1 MRCTKRRFFQTCP
14 NGHEAPKWRTTPSGP
29 RCRPGWPFPAVGFP
43 RPAKNPCTIS
53 SVRARPMSV
62 SKNLC
67 PSFPFSTT
75 TMQLSWKDIPT
86 VPLSNDLLDIVLN
99 RTQRKTPTV
108 IRPGFKITRIR
119 AFYMRKVKFTAD
131 GFAEKFTD
139 LITGFPNINDVHPFH
154 RDLMDTL
161 YEKNHYKVSLA
172 AVSRAKTL
180 IEQVSRDY
188 VRLLKFGQSLYQCKQ
203 LKRAALGRMATIAKK
218 LKDPLVYLEQVRQHL
233 GRLPSIDPNT
243 RTLLICGYPNVGK
256 LSFLRCITKADVEV
270 QPYAFTTKSLY
281 VGHFDYKYLRFQA
294 IDTPGILDRPTE
306 EMNNIEM
313 QSIYAIAHLRSCVL
327 YFMDLSEQCGFL
339 IEAQVK
345 LFHSIKPLFA
355 NKLVMVVMNKT
366 DIIRAEDLAE
376 EKQALLKTITAVPG
390 VEVMDASCYAED
402 NVMAVRNHACEKLLT
417 ARIEQKLKGT
427 ARVSLVLNKIH
438 VARPQARDDIE
449 RGAHIPEA
457 VAALAKYDVTD
468 PNRRRLARDIEAE
481 NGGAGV
487 YNINLKDKYL
497 LDDDD
502 WKNDVMPEVLDGKNV
517 YDFLDPDIAAKLQAL
532 EDEEERLEAEGFYDL
547 ELDVEDDETLD
558 IRDKADW
565 IRDKQKKMINDARY
579 RKALKNRAVMPRDQ
593 VKKSFADMEEHMY
606 NIGHDTD
613 KLKARAGKTKSK
625 DLLGVDILKRN
636 QGLHKERVQKKR
648 APTSQSD
655 RLNDGVADGA
665 MRSQT
670 ERLAKLQRR
679 ERNRMAR
686 QGEGDRHS
694 TASIPKHLFSGK
706 RGIGSTD
713 RR

>member
-1 MRCTKRRFFQTCP
+1 
-14 NGHEAPKWRTTPSGP
+14 
-29 RCRPGWPFPAVGFP
+29 
-43 RPAKNPCTIS
+43 
-53 SVRARPMSV
+53 
-62 SKNLC
+62 
-67 PSFPFSTT
+67 
-75 TMQLSWKDIPT
+75 MQLSWKDIPT
-86 VPLSNDLLDIVLN
+86 VPTANDMLDIVLN

-119 AFYMRKVKFTAD
+119 AFYMRKVRFTAD

-139 LITGFPNINDVHPFH
+139 LISGFPNINDVHPFH

-203 LKRAALGRMATIAKK
+203 LKRAALGRMATIVKK
-218 LKDPLVYLEQVRQHL
+218 LKDPFVYLEQVRQHL

-256 LSFLRCITKADVEV
+256 SSFLKCITKADVEV

-306 EMNNIEM
+306 DMNNIEM

-327 YFMDLSEQCGFL
+327 YFMDLSEQCGFS

-355 NKLVMVVMNKT
+355 NKSVMVVMNKT
-366 DIIRAEDLAE
+366 DIIRVEDLE
-376 EKQALLKTITAVPG
+376 QEQQELLKSLTTVPG
-390 VEVMDASCYAED
+390 VEVMHASCHEED
-402 NVMAVRNHACEKLLT
+402 NVMQVRNQACEKLLT

-427 ARVSLVLNKIH
+427 ARINNVLNKIH
-438 VARPQARDDIE
+438 VARPQARDDLD
-449 RGAHIPEA
+449 RAAHIPDA
-457 VAALAKYDVTD
+457 VKELKKYDAED
-468 PNRRRLARDIEAE
+468 PSRRKLARDIEAE

-487 YNINLKDKYL
+487 FNINLKDKYL
-497 LDDDD
+497 LEDEE

-532 EDEEERLEAEGFYDL
+532 EDEEEKLEAEGFYDSDS
-547 ELDVEDDETLD
+547 DVEDVEVDE
-558 IRDKADW
+558 IKEKADW
-565 IRDKQKKMINDARY
+565 IRDKQKKMIRDARN
-579 RKALKNRAVMPRDQ
+579 RKALKNHAIMPRDQ
-593 VKKSFADMEEHMY
+593 VKKSFGEMEEHMY
-606 NIGHDTD
+606 SIGHDTTA
-613 KLKARAGKTKSK
+613 LRNRLGKPADDRKNVS
-625 DLLGVDILKRN
+625 GVDILKRN
-636 QGLHKERVQKKR
+636 QGISDAKIHKKK
-648 APTSQSD
+648 APVKQSD
-655 RLNDGVADGA
+655 RLNDGLNDGA
-665 MRSQT
+665 LRSQA
-670 ERLAKLQRR
+670 ERLAKVQRR

-694 TASIPKHLFSGK
+694 TAMLPKHLFSGK
-706 RGIGSTD
+706 RGIGTND

>member
-1 MRCTKRRFFQTCP
+1 
-14 NGHEAPKWRTTPSGP
+14 
-29 RCRPGWPFPAVGFP
+29 
-43 RPAKNPCTIS
+43 
-53 SVRARPMSV
+53 
-62 SKNLC
+62 
-67 PSFPFSTT
+67 
-75 TMQLSWKDIPT
+75 MQLSWKDIPT
-86 VPLSNDLLDIVLN
+86 VPTANDMLDIVLN

-119 AFYMRKVKFTAD
+119 AFYMRKVRFTAD

-139 LITGFPNINDVHPFH
+139 LISGFPNINDVHPFH

-203 LKRAALGRMATIAKK
+203 LKRAALGRMATIVKK
-218 LKDPLVYLEQVRQHL
+218 LKDPFVYLEQVRQHL

-256 LSFLRCITKADVEV
+256 SSFLKCITKADVEV

-306 EMNNIEM
+306 DMNNIEM

-327 YFMDLSEQCGFL
+327 YFMDLSEQCGFS

-355 NKLVMVVMNKT
+355 NKSVMVVMNKT
-366 DIIRAEDLAE
+366 DIIRVEDLE
-376 EKQALLKTITAVPG
+376 EEQQELLKSLTTVPG
-390 VEVMDASCYAED
+390 VEIMHASCHEED
-402 NVMAVRNHACEKLLT
+402 NVMQVRNQACEKLLT

-427 ARVSLVLNKIH
+427 ARVNNVLNKIH
-438 VARPQARDDIE
+438 VARPQARDDLD
-449 RGAHIPEA
+449 RSAHIPDA
-457 VAALAKYDVTD
+457 VKELKKYDAED

-487 YNINLKDKYL
+487 FNINLKDKYL
-497 LDDDD
+497 LEDEE
-502 WKNDVMPEVLDGKNV
+502 WKNDIMPEVLDGKNV

-532 EDEEERLEAEGFYDL
+532 EEEEEKLEAEGFYDS
-547 ELDVEDDETLD
+547 DSDIEDAEVDE
-558 IRDKADW
+558 IKEKADW
-565 IRDKQKKMINDARY
+565 IRDKQKKMIKDARN

-593 VKKSFADMEEHMY
+593 IKKSFGEMEEHMY
-606 NIGHDTD
+606 SIGHDTTA
-613 KLKARAGKTKSK
+613 LRNRLGKTSDDRKNVS
-625 DLLGVDILKRN
+625 GVDILKRN
-636 QGLHKERVQKKR
+636 QGISDAKINKKK
-648 APTSQSD
+648 APVKQSD
-655 RLNDGVADGA
+655 RLNDGLNDGA
-665 MRSQT
+665 LRSQA
-670 ERLAKLQRR
+670 ERLAKIQRR

-694 TASIPKHLFSGK
+694 TAMLPKHLFSGK
-706 RGIGSTD
+706 RGIGTND

>member
-1 MRCTKRRFFQTCP
+1 
-14 NGHEAPKWRTTPSGP
+14 
-29 RCRPGWPFPAVGFP
+29 
-43 RPAKNPCTIS
+43 
-53 SVRARPMSV
+53 
-62 SKNLC
+62 
-67 PSFPFSTT
+67 
-75 TMQLSWKDIPT
+75 MQLSWKDIPT
-86 VPLSNDLLDIVLN
+86 VPTANDMLDIVLN

-119 AFYMRKVKFTAD
+119 AFYMRKVRFTAD

-139 LITGFPNINDVHPFH
+139 LISGFPNINDVHPFH

-203 LKRAALGRMATIAKK
+203 LKRAALGRMATIVKK
-218 LKDPLVYLEQVRQHL
+218 LKDPFVYLEQVRQHL

-256 LSFLRCITKADVEV
+256 SSFLKCITKADVEV

-306 EMNNIEM
+306 DMNNIEM

-327 YFMDLSEQCGFL
+327 YFMDLSEQCGFS

-355 NKLVMVVMNKT
+355 NKSVMVVMNKT
-366 DIIRAEDLAE
+366 DIIRVEDLE
-376 EKQALLKTITAVPG
+376 EEQQELLKSLTTVPG
-390 VEVMDASCYAED
+390 VEVMHASCHEED
-402 NVMAVRNHACEKLLT
+402 NVMQVRNQACEKLLT

-427 ARVSLVLNKIH
+427 ARVNNVLNKIH
-438 VARPQARDDIE
+438 VARPQARDDLD
-449 RGAHIPEA
+449 RSAHIPDA
-457 VAALAKYDVTD
+457 VKELKKYDAED
-468 PNRRRLARDIEAE
+468 PSRRKLARDIEAE

-487 YNINLKDKYL
+487 FNINLKDKYL
-497 LDDDD
+497 LEDEE

-532 EDEEERLEAEGFYDL
+532 EDEEEKLEAEGFYDSDS
-547 ELDVEDDETLD
+547 DVEDVEVDE
-558 IRDKADW
+558 IKEKADW
-565 IRDKQKKMINDARY
+565 IRDKQKKMIRDARN
-579 RKALKNRAVMPRDQ
+579 RKALKNHAIMPRDQ
-593 VKKSFADMEEHMY
+593 VKKSFGEMEEHMY
-606 NIGHDTD
+606 SIGHDTTA
-613 KLKARAGKTKSK
+613 LRNRLGKPADDRKNVS
-625 DLLGVDILKRN
+625 GVDILKRN
-636 QGLHKERVQKKR
+636 QGISDAKIHKKK
-648 APTSQSD
+648 APVKQSD
-655 RLNDGVADGA
+655 RLNDGLNDGA
-665 MRSQT
+665 LRSQA
-670 ERLAKLQRR
+670 ERLAKVQRR

-694 TASIPKHLFSGK
+694 TAMLPKHLFSGK
-706 RGIGSTD
+706 RGIGTND

>member
-1 MRCTKRRFFQTCP
+1 
-14 NGHEAPKWRTTPSGP
+14 
-29 RCRPGWPFPAVGFP
+29 
-43 RPAKNPCTIS
+43 
-53 SVRARPMSV
+53 
-62 SKNLC
+62 
-67 PSFPFSTT
+67 
-75 TMQLSWKDIPT
+75 MQLSWKDIPT
-86 VPLSNDLLDIVLN
+86 VPTSNDMLDIVLN

-139 LITGFPNINDVHPFH
+139 LIGGFPNINDVHPFH

-203 LKRAALGRMATIAKK
+203 LKRAALGRMATIVKK
-218 LKDPLVYLEQVRQHL
+218 LKDPFVYLEQVRQHL

-256 LSFLRCITKADVEV
+256 SSFLKCITKADVEV

-327 YFMDLSEQCGFL
+327 YFMDLSEQCGFS

-355 NKLVMVVMNKT
+355 NKSVMVVMNKT
-366 DIIRAEDLAE
+366 DILRPEDLSE
-376 EKQALLKTITAVPG
+376 EKQELLKSIQTVPG
-390 VEVMDASCYAED
+390 VEVMSASCVEED
-402 NVMAVRNHACEKLLT
+402 NVMQVRNQACEKLLT
-417 ARIEQKLKGT
+417 ARIEQKLKGS
-427 ARVSLVLNKIH
+427 ARVSNVLNKIH
-438 VARPQARDDIE
+438 VAKPQSRDDVE
-449 RGAHIPEA
+449 RAAFIPEGA
-457 VAALAKYDVTD
+457 KALKKYDAED
-468 PNRRRLARDIEAE
+468 PERRRLARDIEFE

-487 YNINLKDKYL
+487 FNINLKDKYL
-497 LDDDD
+497 LEDEE

-517 YDFLDPDIAAKLQAL
+517 YDYLDADIAAKLQAL
-532 EDEEERLEAEGFYDL
+532 EDEEERLEAEGFYESDS
-547 ELDVEDDETLD
+547 DGMEDDEIVD
-558 IRDKADW
+558 IKEKASW
-565 IRDKQKKMINDARY
+565 IRDKQKKMINDSRH

-593 VKKSFADMEEHMY
+593 VKKSFGEMEEHMLSL
-606 NIGHDTD
+606 GHDTTS
-613 KLKARAGKTKSK
+613 LKGRAAASK
-625 DLLGVDILKRN
+625 KELSGVDILKRN
-636 QGLHKERVQKKR
+636 QGLTTNKKK
-648 APTSQSD
+648 APVAQTD
-655 RLNDGVADGA
+655 RLNDGVNDGA
-665 MRSQT
+665 LRSQA
-670 ERLAKLQRR
+670 ERLAKIQRR

-694 TASIPKHLFSGK
+694 TAMLPKHLFSGK
-706 RGIGSTD
+706 RGIGSND

>member
-1 MRCTKRRFFQTCP
+1 
-14 NGHEAPKWRTTPSGP
+14 
-29 RCRPGWPFPAVGFP
+29 
-43 RPAKNPCTIS
+43 
-53 SVRARPMSV
+53 
-62 SKNLC
+62 
-67 PSFPFSTT
+67 
-75 TMQLSWKDIPT
+75 
-86 VPLSNDLLDIVLN
+86 
-99 RTQRKTPTV
+99 
-108 IRPGFKITRIR
+108 
-119 AFYMRKVKFTAD
+119 MRKVRFTAD
-131 GFAEKFTD
+131 GFAEKFED
-139 LITGFPNINDVHPFH
+139 LIKGFPNINDVHPFH

-256 LSFLRCITKADVEV
+256 SSFLKCITKADVEV

-327 YFMDLSEQCGFL
+327 YFMDLSEQCGFS

-355 NKLVMVVMNKT
+355 NKSVMVVLNKS
-366 DIIRAEDLAE
+366 DIIKQEDLSE
-376 EKQALLKTITAVPG
+376 HNQELIKSLTTVPG
-390 VEVMDASCYAED
+390 IEIMDASCHEED
-402 NVMAVRNHACEKLLT
+402 NVMQVRNQACEKLLT

-427 ARVSLVLNKIH
+427 ARINNVLNKIH
-438 VARPQARDDIE
+438 VAKPQSRDDVD
-449 RGAHIPEA
+449 RSPFIPEG
-457 VAALAKYDVTD
+457 VAALEKYDAED

-487 YNINLKDKYL
+487 FNINLKDKYL
-497 LDDDD
+497 LEDDD

-517 YDFLDPDIAAKLQAL
+517 YDFLDADIAAKLQAL
-532 EDEEERLEAEGFYDL
+532 EEEEERLEAEGFYDSDS
-547 ELDVEDDETLD
+547 EIEDEEVDD
-558 IRDKADW
+558 IREKAQW
-565 IRDKQKKMINDARY
+565 IRNKQKVMIEEGRL
-579 RKALKNRAVMPRDQ
+579 RKTLKHRAVMPRDQ
-593 VKKSFADMEEHMY
+593 VKKSFGDMEEHMY
-606 NIGHDTD
+606 NIGHDTTT
-613 KLKARAGKTKSK
+613 LKNRLGQNISVRNDTELS
-625 DLLGVDILKRN
+625 GVDILKRN
-636 QGLHKERVQKKR
+636 QGIKSRGVSKKM
-648 APTSQSD
+648 APRNQPD
-655 RLNDGVADGA
+655 RLTDGVNDGARRREAD
-665 MRSQT
+665 
-670 ERLAKLQRR
+670 RLLKVQRR
-679 ERNRMAR
+679 ERNRQAR

-694 TASIPKHLFSGK
+694 TAALPKHLFSGK
-706 RGIGSTD
+706 RGIGSND

>member
-1 MRCTKRRFFQTCP
+1 
-14 NGHEAPKWRTTPSGP
+14 
-29 RCRPGWPFPAVGFP
+29 
-43 RPAKNPCTIS
+43 
-53 SVRARPMSV
+53 
-62 SKNLC
+62 
-67 PSFPFSTT
+67 
-75 TMQLSWKDIPT
+75 MQLSWKDIPT
-86 VPLSNDLLDIVLN
+86 VPTSNDMLDIVLN

-119 AFYMRKVKFTAD
+119 AFYMRKVRFTAD

-139 LITGFPNINDVHPFH
+139 LISGFPNINDVHPFH

-203 LKRAALGRMATIAKK
+203 LKRAALGRMATIVKK
-218 LKDPLVYLEQVRQHL
+218 LKDPFVYLEQVRQHL

-256 LSFLRCITKADVEV
+256 SSFLKCITKADVEV

-306 EMNNIEM
+306 DMNNIEM

-327 YFMDLSEQCGFL
+327 YFMDLSEQCGFS

-355 NKLVMVVMNKT
+355 NKSVMVVMNKT
-366 DIIRAEDLAE
+366 DIIRVEDLEAE
-376 EKQALLKTITAVPG
+376 QQELLKSLTTVPG
-390 VEVMDASCYAED
+390 VEVMHASCHEED
-402 NVMAVRNHACEKLLT
+402 NVMQVRNQACEKLLT

-427 ARVSLVLNKIH
+427 ARVNNVLNKIH
-438 VARPQARDDIE
+438 VARPQARDDLD
-449 RGAHIPEA
+449 RSAHIPDA
-457 VAALAKYDVTD
+457 VKELKKYDAED
-468 PNRRRLARDIEAE
+468 PSRRKLARDIEAE

-487 YNINLKDKYL
+487 FNINLKDKYL
-497 LDDDD
+497 LEDEE

-532 EDEEERLEAEGFYDL
+532 EDEEEKLEAEGFYDSDS
-547 ELDVEDDETLD
+547 DVEDVEVDE
-558 IRDKADW
+558 IKEKADW
-565 IRDKQKKMINDARY
+565 IRDKQKKMIRDARN
-579 RKALKNRAVMPRDQ
+579 RKALKNHAIMPRDQ
-593 VKKSFADMEEHMY
+593 VKKSFGEMEEHMY
-606 NIGHDTD
+606 SIGHDTTA
-613 KLKARAGKTKSK
+613 LRNRLGKTADDRKNVS
-625 DLLGVDILKRN
+625 GVDILKRN
-636 QGLHKERVQKKR
+636 QGISDAKIHKKK
-648 APTSQSD
+648 APVKQSD
-655 RLNDGVADGA
+655 RLNDGLNDGA
-665 MRSQT
+665 LRSQA
-670 ERLAKLQRR
+670 ERLAKVQRR

-694 TASIPKHLFSGK
+694 TAMLPKHLFSGK
-706 RGIGSTD
+706 RGIGTND